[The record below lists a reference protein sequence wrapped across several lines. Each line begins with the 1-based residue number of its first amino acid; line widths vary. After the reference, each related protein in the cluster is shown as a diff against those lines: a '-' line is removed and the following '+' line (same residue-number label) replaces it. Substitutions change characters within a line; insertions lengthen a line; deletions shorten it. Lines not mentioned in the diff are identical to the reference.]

1 MVWFVG
7 GISNITTVIVLV
19 IGLLFLLYLLFRFLI
34 RSVPMVA
41 GSIVAYTTLVLTLI
55 FLILFYPFTNK
66 RKEDF
71 IKNPTSTRIAIFL
84 WFIMWLMIA
93 FIVFVL
99 ILVE

>member
-1 MVWFVG
+1 MI
-7 GISNITTVIVLV
+7 GIICGIIIAICV
-19 IGLLFLLYLLFRFLI
+19 LYLLVRFLI
-34 RSVPMVA
+34 RSVPVVA
-41 GSIVAYTTLVLTLI
+41 GSIVAYTTLVLIII
-55 FLILFYPFTNK
+55 FNILFYPFTNK

-93 FIVFVL
+93 FLVMVL

>member
-7 GISNITTVIVLV
+7 VSNITIVIITV
-19 IGLLFLLYLLFRFLI
+19 IGLLYLLYLLVRFLI
-34 RSVPMVA
+34 RSAPMVA
-41 GSIVAYTTLVLTLI
+41 GSIAAYTTLVLI
-55 FLILFYPFTNK
+55 VVFNILFYPFTNK
-66 RKEDF
+66 RKDDF

-93 FIVFVL
+93 FIVMVL

>member
-1 MVWFVG
+1 MI
-7 GISNITTVIVLV
+7 GIICGIIIAICV
-19 IGLLFLLYLLFRFLI
+19 LYLLYILVRFLI
-34 RSVPMVA
+34 RSVPVLA
-41 GSIVAYTTLVLTLI
+41 GYIVAYTTLVLIII
-55 FLILFYPFTNK
+55 FNILFYPFTNK

-93 FIVFVL
+93 FLVMVL

>member
-1 MVWFVG
+1 MIGVIC
-7 GISNITTVIVLV
+7 GIIIAICVLY
-19 IGLLFLLYLLFRFLI
+19 LLYLLIRFLI
-34 RSVPMVA
+34 RSVPVVA

-66 RKEDF
+66 RKDDF

-93 FIVFVL
+93 FIVMVL

>member
-1 MVWFVG
+1 MIEIIC
-7 GISNITTVIVLV
+7 GIITAICVLY
-19 IGLLFLLYLLFRFLI
+19 LLYLLVRFLI
-34 RSVPMVA
+34 RSVPVLA
-41 GSIVAYTTLVLTLI
+41 GYIVAYTTLVLIII
-55 FLILFYPFTNK
+55 FNILFYPFTNK

-93 FIVFVL
+93 FLVMVL

>member
-1 MVWFVG
+1 MIEIIC
-7 GISNITTVIVLV
+7 GIIIAICV
-19 IGLLFLLYLLFRFLI
+19 LYLLYILVRFLI
-34 RSVPMVA
+34 RSVPVLA
-41 GSIVAYTTLVLTLI
+41 GYIVAYTTLVLIIT
-55 FLILFYPFTNK
+55 FNILFYPFTNK

-93 FIVFVL
+93 FLVMVL

>member
-1 MVWFVG
+1 MIG
-7 GISNITTVIVLV
+7 TICNIIIV
-19 IGLLFLLYLLFRFLI
+19 IGLLFLLYLLVRFLI
-34 RSVPMVA
+34 RSVPVLA
-41 GSIVAYTTLVLTLI
+41 GYIVAYTTLVLIII
-55 FLILFYPFTNK
+55 FNILFYPFTNK

-93 FIVFVL
+93 FLVMVL

>member
-1 MVWFVG
+1 MIEIIC
-7 GISNITTVIVLV
+7 GIIIAICVLY
-19 IGLLFLLYLLFRFLI
+19 LLYLLVRFLI
-34 RSVPMVA
+34 RSVPVLA
-41 GSIVAYTTLVLTLI
+41 GYIVAYTTLVLIII
-55 FLILFYPFTNK
+55 FNILFYPFTNK

-93 FIVFVL
+93 FLVMVL

>member
-1 MVWFVG
+1 MIG
-7 GISNITTVIVLV
+7 TICNIIIVICV
-19 IGLLFLLYLLFRFLI
+19 LYLLYILVRFLI
-34 RSVPMVA
+34 RSVPVLA
-41 GSIVAYTTLVLTLI
+41 GYIVAYTTLVLIII
-55 FLILFYPFTNK
+55 FNILFYPFTNK

-93 FIVFVL
+93 FLVMVL

>member
-1 MVWFVG
+1 MI
-7 GISNITTVIVLV
+7 GIICGIIIAICV
-19 IGLLFLLYLLFRFLI
+19 LYLLYILVRFLI
-34 RSVPMVA
+34 RSVPALA
-41 GSIVAYTTLVLTLI
+41 GYIVAYTTLVLIII
-55 FLILFYPFTNK
+55 FNILFYPFTNK

-93 FIVFVL
+93 FLVMVL

>member
-1 MVWFVG
+1 MIG
-7 GISNITTVIVLV
+7 TICNIIIV
-19 IGLLFLLYLLFRFLI
+19 IGLLFLLYLLVGFLI
-34 RSVPMVA
+34 RSVPVLA
-41 GSIVAYTTLVLTLI
+41 GYIVAYTTLVLIII
-55 FLILFYPFTNK
+55 FNILFYPFTNK

-93 FIVFVL
+93 FLVMVL

>member
-1 MVWFVG
+1 MI
-7 GISNITTVIVLV
+7 GIICGIIIAICVLY
-19 IGLLFLLYLLFRFLI
+19 LLYLLIRFLI

-66 RKEDF
+66 RKDDF
-71 IKNPTSTRIAIFL
+71 IKNPISTRIAIFL

-93 FIVFVL
+93 FIVMVL

>member
-1 MVWFVG
+1 MIG
-7 GISNITTVIVLV
+7 TICNIIIV
-19 IGLLFLLYLLFRFLI
+19 IGFLFLLYLLVRFLI
-34 RSVPMVA
+34 RSVPVLA
-41 GSIVAYTTLVLTLI
+41 GYIVAYTTLVLIII
-55 FLILFYPFTNK
+55 FNILFYPFTNK

-93 FIVFVL
+93 FLVMVL

>member
-7 GISNITTVIVLV
+7 VSNITIVIITV
-19 IGLLFLLYLLFRFLI
+19 IGLLYLLYLLVRFLI
-34 RSVPMVA
+34 RSVPVVA
-41 GSIVAYTTLVLTLI
+41 GSIVAYTALVLIII
-55 FLILFYPFTNK
+55 FNILFYPFTNK
-66 RKEDF
+66 RKDDF

-93 FIVFVL
+93 FIVMVL